1 MAWDHVIILSNYTVL
16 GVFFSK
22 LGRLFIFSP
31 FHVQICL
38 VGSQL
43 NHFPPIY
50 PFFKKFENRPK
61 QVKFCFSGAP
71 ALAQL
76 YRGTAPGLPPLRC
89 YLLPN
94 LGSAYQPVI
103 R

>member
-43 NHFPPIY
+43 SHFPPIY

-71 ALAQL
+71 ALAQPD
-76 YRGTAPGLPPLRC
+76 GTGTPSTAVLLATKPG
-89 YLLPN
+89 
-94 LGSAYQPVI
+94 
-103 R
+103 